1 MSKSSYVSTEDQL
14 KRSKDSANDDKTV
27 EVSSG
32 AIGNETVKKKESSK
46 NDIQESEKS
55 EEAQSQTGKSCS
67 KDNKEL
73 TPSTQKSTEKEKR
86 FAPVRKLY
94 FESDSSL
101 EKARAKIKE
110 YFEEEDSLQ
119 YSDDVI
125 YKYFEKDNKGLEWRF
140 LLAKMLEERKLKR
153 KPLTIND
160 LKNPGIYYLKL
171 HQDVHFPDPPN
182 TKIPC
187 HYVGQTKDVYQ
198 RIGEHLR
205 KNYDKI
211 DQQLT
216 AFPPTKYNWSLRV
229 VMFKEIQDDVDEIKE
244 LQAVKGNEG
253 ELLKVL
259 EKIAIMEMKSL
270 YPNGYN
276 ISLVM
281 LTSITYV
288 DYEFTFKEN

>member
-73 TPSTQKSTEKEKR
+73 TPSTQKSTEKEKQ

-94 FESDSSL
+94 FESYSSL

-153 KPLTIND
+153 KPLTINH

-171 HQDVHFPDPPN
+171 HVHKDVPPN
-182 TKIPC
+182 AKIPC
-187 HYVGQTKDVYQ
+187 HYVGKSICVYDRIKDH
-198 RIGEHLR
+198 IN
-205 KNYDKI
+205 KNNEKI

-216 AFPPTKYNWSLRV
+216 KFLPRQYNWTLRV
-229 VMFKEIQDDVDEIKE
+229 VMLKEIPVDEIEE
-244 LQAVKGNEG
+244 LQAIEG
-253 ELLKVL
+253 DEDEVLTKRLLVL
-259 EKIAIMEMKSL
+259 EQIAIMEMRSL

-276 ISLVM
+276 IRLDMQRSV
-281 LTSITYV
+281 TCV
-288 DYEFTFKEN
+288 DYMFTFKDN